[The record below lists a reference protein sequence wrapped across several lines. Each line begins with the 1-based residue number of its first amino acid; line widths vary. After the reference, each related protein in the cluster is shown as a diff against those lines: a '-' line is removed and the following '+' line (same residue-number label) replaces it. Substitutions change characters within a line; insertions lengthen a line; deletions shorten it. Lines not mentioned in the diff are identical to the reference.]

1 MSVQGKIALVTG
13 AGQGIGRA
21 IALKLSEAEAQV
33 VVVDLNVDSAAAV
46 VKEINTA
53 GGIASSLEAD
63 VSNGDSVEHMMADAI
78 KRYGSVDILVN
89 NAGINRDNLILRM
102 KESDWDQVIDV
113 NLKSAFLC
121 SKFVLRTMLRNKWG
135 RIINLSSVVG
145 IMGNLG
151 QANYSASK
159 AGLIGLTKTI
169 SREVGSR
176 NITVNAI
183 APGFILTKMTARLPQ
198 EVQDKIKSR
207 ISMGRFGFPEEVAD
221 LVAYLASD
229 QASYITGQV
238 IGIDG
243 GIGL

>member
-1 MSVQGKIALVTG
+1 MNLSEKVALVTG

-21 IALKLSEAEAQV
+21 ISLKLSECGARV
-33 VVVDLNVDSAAAV
+33 VVVDINNAATSVVD
-46 VKEINTA
+46 EINSLGGTA
-53 GGIASSLEAD
+53 CFVEAD
-63 VSNGDSVEHMMADAI
+63 VSNDESVERMVSQAVDQ
-78 KRYGSVDILVN
+78 YGRIDILVN
-89 NAGINRDNLILRM
+89 NAGINRDALILRM
-102 KESDWDQVIDV
+102 NEADWDQVIDV

-121 SKFVLRTMLRNKWG
+121 SKAILRSMLRNRWG

-145 IMGNLG
+145 VMGNLG
-151 QANYSASK
+151 QANSSASK
-159 AGLIGLTKTI
+159 AGLIGLTKTV

-183 APGFILTKMTARLPQ
+183 APGFIMTEMTARLPQ
-198 EVQDKIKSR
+198 DVQDKIKSR
-207 ISMGRFGFPEEVAD
+207 ISMGRFGSPEEIAD
-221 LVAYLASD
+221 LVSYLASD

>member
-1 MSVQGKIALVTG
+1 MNLSGKVALVTG

-21 IALKLSEAEAQV
+21 IALKLSECGAQV
-33 VVVDLNVDSAAAV
+33 VVVDVNSDATSVVAEITSSGGAACF
-46 VKEINTA
+46 I
-53 GGIASSLEAD
+53 EAD
-63 VSNGDSVEHMMADAI
+63 VSNSKSVEKMVSLAMDEF
-78 KRYGSVDILVN
+78 GSVDVLVN
-89 NAGINRDNLILRM
+89 NAGINRDGLILRM
-102 KESDWDQVIDV
+102 NESDWDKVLDV

-121 SKFVLRTMLRNKWG
+121 TKSILRSMLRNKWG

-145 IMGNLG
+145 VMGNLG

-159 AGLIGLTKTI
+159 AGLIGLTKTV

-183 APGFILTKMTARLPQ
+183 APGFIMTEMTARLPQ
-198 EVQDKIKSR
+198 DVQDKIKSR
-207 ISMGRFGFPEEVAD
+207 ISMGRFGSPEEIAD
-221 LVAYLASD
+221 LVSYLASD

>member
-1 MSVQGKIALVTG
+1 MNLSEKVALVTG
-13 AGQGIGRA
+13 AGQGIWRA
-21 IALKLSEAEAQV
+21 ISLKLSECGARV
-33 VVVDLNVDSAAAV
+33 VVVDINNAATSVVD
-46 VKEINTA
+46 EINSLGGTA
-53 GGIASSLEAD
+53 CFVEAD
-63 VSNGDSVEHMMADAI
+63 VSNDESVERMVSQALDQ
-78 KRYGSVDILVN
+78 YGRIDILVN
-89 NAGINRDNLILRM
+89 NAGINRDALILRM
-102 KESDWDQVIDV
+102 NEADWDQVIDV

-121 SKFVLRTMLRNKWG
+121 SKAILRSMLRNRWG

-145 IMGNLG
+145 VMGNLG

-159 AGLIGLTKTI
+159 AGLIGLTKTV

-183 APGFILTKMTARLPQ
+183 APGFIMTEMTARLPQ
-198 EVQDKIKSR
+198 DVQDKIKSR
-207 ISMGRFGFPEEVAD
+207 ISMGRFGSPEEIAD
-221 LVAYLASD
+221 LVSYLASD

>member
-1 MSVQGKIALVTG
+1 MNLSGKIALVTG

-21 IALKLSEAEAQV
+21 ISLRLSECGAKV
-33 VVVDLNVDSAAAV
+33 VVADVNNAATSV
-46 VKEINTA
+46 VEEINSL
-53 GGIASSLEAD
+53 GGVACFVEAD
-63 VSNGDSVEHMMADAI
+63 VSNSESVEKMVSQAI
-78 KRYGSVDILVN
+78 ALYGSVDILVN
-89 NAGINRDNLILRM
+89 NAGINRDALILRM
-102 KESDWDQVIDV
+102 NESDWDKVIDV

-121 SKFVLRTMLRNKWG
+121 SKSVLRSMLRNKWG

-145 IMGNLG
+145 VMGNLG

-159 AGLIGLTKTI
+159 AGLIGLTKTV

-183 APGFILTKMTARLPQ
+183 APGFIMTEMTARLPQ
-198 EVQDKIKSR
+198 DVQEKIKSR
-207 ISMGRFGFPEEVAD
+207 ISMGRFGSAEEIAD
-221 LVAYLASD
+221 LVSYLASD
-229 QASYITGQV
+229 RASYITGQT

>member
-1 MSVQGKIALVTG
+1 MCIRDRGG
-13 AGQGIGRA
+13 
-21 IALKLSEAEAQV
+21 
-33 VVVDLNVDSAAAV
+33 
-46 VKEINTA
+46 TA
-53 GGIASSLEAD
+53 CFVEAD
-63 VSNGDSVEHMMADAI
+63 VSNDESVERMVSQAVDQ
-78 KRYGSVDILVN
+78 YGRIDILVN
-89 NAGINRDNLILRM
+89 NAGINRDALILRM
-102 KESDWDQVIDV
+102 NETDWDQVIDV

-121 SKFVLRTMLRNKWG
+121 SKAILRSMLRNRWG

-145 IMGNLG
+145 VMGNLG

-159 AGLIGLTKTI
+159 AGLIGLTKTV

-183 APGFILTKMTARLPQ
+183 APGFIMTEMTARLPQ
-198 EVQDKIKSR
+198 DVQDKIKSR
-207 ISMGRFGFPEEVAD
+207 ISMGRFGSPEEIAD
-221 LVAYLASD
+221 LVSYLASD